1 MRVLDRTDRPVP
13 VTVNG
18 VTIAPEAI
26 AAEAQNH
33 PAPKGKPGLAWQ
45 AAARALALREVL
57 LQEAGA
63 RRIAPEP
70 VELEEGKWETDEEAL
85 IRQLLESAIAPAA
98 IDEARLRA
106 IYDAAPDRF
115 RGPSLFE
122 AAHILF
128 PAGPGDAAGR
138 ASARRQAEAVLADLR
153 RDPRRFAALAGEFS
167 ACPSRANGGVLGQ
180 LASGDTVPEF
190 EAALNAMEEGS
201 LSEAP
206 VESRYGFHLIRLDAR
221 VRGEVLPFPAVLPHL
236 REAQEKAQWV
246 RASRAYVE
254 ELVARAEL
262 TGIDLADRPA
272 GETGK
277 RDRERLPLE
286 RAHDEARIRD
296 LAGPRPHRSA
306 SG

>member
-33 PAPKGKPGLAWQ
+33 PAPKRKPGLAWR
-45 AAARALALREVL
+45 AAARALAVREIL
-57 LQEAGA
+57 LQEARA
-63 RRIAPEP
+63 RRIVAEP
-70 VELEEGKWETDEEAL
+70 IELEKGKWETEEEAL
-85 IRQLLESAIAPAA
+85 IRQLLDGAIPAA
-98 IDEARLRA
+98 QVGEAELRA
-106 IYDAAPDRF
+106 VYDGAPDRF

-128 PAGPGDAAGR
+128 TAAPSDADGR
-138 ASARRQAEAVLADLR
+138 ASARRQAEMVLAELR
-153 RDPRRFAALAGEFS
+153 SDPRRFAALAAEYS

-190 EAALNAMEEGS
+190 EAALSKMEEGAIS
-201 LSEAP
+201 PTP

-221 VRGEVLPFPAVLPHL
+221 VRGEVLPFSAVLPQL
-236 REAQEKAQWV
+236 REAQEKAGWV

-254 ELVARAEL
+254 
-262 TGIDLADRPA
+262 
-272 GETGK
+272 
-277 RDRERLPLE
+277 
-286 RAHDEARIRD
+286 D
-296 LAGPRPHRSA
+296 LAGKAVVTGIELTDARETQPGVPA
-306 SG
+306 

>member
-1 MRVLDRTDRPVP
+1 MRVLDRTNRPAP

-33 PAPKGKPGLAWQ
+33 PAPKGKPGMAWQ

-63 RRIAPEP
+63 RSIAPEP
-70 VELEEGKWETDEEAL
+70 IELEEGKWETDEEAL
-85 IRQLLESAIAPAA
+85 IRQLLESAIAPAV
-98 IDEARLRA
+98 IDEAELRA
-106 IYDAAPDRF
+106 IYDNTPNRF

-128 PAGPGDAAGR
+128 PATPGDVVGT
-138 ASARRQAEAVLADLR
+138 ASARQQADAVLAELQ
-153 RDPRRFAALAGEFS
+153 RDPRRFAALAAEFS

-190 EAALNAMEEGS
+190 EAILSVMEEGTVS
-201 LSEAP
+201 AAP
-206 VESRYGFHLIRLDAR
+206 VESRYGFHIVRLDAR
-221 VRGEVLPFPAVLPHL
+221 VRGQILPFDAVLPQL
-236 REAQEKAQWV
+236 REAQEKAGWV

-254 ELVARAEL
+254 KLAAQAAV
-262 TGIDLADRPA
+262 TGIELA
-272 GETGK
+272 ETLSK
-277 RDRERLPLE
+277 EER
-286 RAHDEARIRD
+286 
-296 LAGPRPHRSA
+296 RSA
-306 SG
+306 